1 LMKPWFKR
9 KRRREEGGRRKEE
22 GGGRRE
28 EAGGRREEGDGDGK
42 EKSTLRNSTTIIYL
56 QLLHSDTLKDN
67 DQKTEMLQLLSSFA
81 LPEKQDFEFG
91 ASYGLI
97 TLQLYNNFNIKKLAK
112 GKILT
117 VEFSQHRE

>member
-1 LMKPWFKR
+1 M
-9 KRRREEGGRRKEE
+9 RREE

-28 EAGGRREEGDGDGK
+28 EGGGRREEGRRRKAEGGGRR
-42 EKSTLRNSTTIIYL
+42 EKSTLKNSTTMIYL
-56 QLLHSDTLKDN
+56 QLLHSESLKDN

-117 VEFSQHRE
+117 VE